1 MTTATEET
9 MPARRKT
16 PEPPEPPERSRLT
29 IYLPPE
35 KHKALHLRVVA
46 EGTKITRLVEE
57 LIDEYLARPARKGGQ
72 HGR

>member
-1 MTTATEET
+1 MTTTTEEAMAT
-9 MPARRKT
+9 KRKGT
-16 PEPPEPPERSRLT
+16 DPPESPERSRLT

-46 EGTKITRLVEE
+46 EGTKITRLVED